1 MTDISTGGY
10 MNESLTGDDGGYY
23 DTTEFNTVIRVED
36 LQRDVSD
43 KNAGEITHLNQSTRY
58 FIPLH
63 SNI

>member
-1 MTDISTGGY
+1 

-23 DTTEFNTVIRVED
+23 DTTEFNTVIHVED